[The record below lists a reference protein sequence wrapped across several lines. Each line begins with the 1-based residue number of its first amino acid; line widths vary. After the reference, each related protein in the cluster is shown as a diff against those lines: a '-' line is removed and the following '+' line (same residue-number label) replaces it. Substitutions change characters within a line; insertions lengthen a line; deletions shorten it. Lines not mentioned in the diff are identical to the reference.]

1 MHNELTIG
9 VNLREELQKYFG
21 HSEFRG
27 SQEEVVKNILMGKD
41 TFVIMPTGAGKSLC
55 YQLPAIISEG
65 TAVVISPLIALMK
78 NQVDQL
84 KGYGINAHFLNSTLN
99 KTESNKVKKE
109 VLSGKTKLLY
119 VAPESLGKEENLVF
133 FRKVNISFLAID
145 EAHCISEW
153 GHDFRPEYRRIK
165 SIAKELGELPI
176 IALTAT
182 ATLKVQQDI
191 VRNLGM
197 EDAKLFK
204 SSFRRHNLFYEIRP
218 KTNSKKQLIT
228 FINSFKGKV
237 GVIYCSSRKKVEE
250 IAEFLKVNGINA
262 SPYHAGMESAER
274 IKNQEDFLHDRVN
287 VIVATIA
294 FGMGIDKPDV
304 RFVIHYDAPK
314 SLEGYYQETGRAG
327 RDGLDSKCLFF
338 YSYADILKLEK
349 FSKDK
354 PVTERDNAIALLGEV
369 TSYAESSLCRTRQLL
384 HYFGEELEEDCGFC
398 DNCKN
403 PKESFEGQDDVLLAL
418 ETVQQTGQRFGIKHL
433 VDVIRGSANQYVLS
447 YNHNELK
454 AYGKGKDKDAV
465 YWTSVIRQ
473 VLINQYL
480 EKDIEEYGVLKLSQ
494 KGESFIEKPYAIKLF
509 KDHEYGDL
517 SEEELSSITEKQHDK
532 VLFDLLIQL
541 RSKEAQKHELPPYAV
556 FQEPSLEEMATTYPT
571 TNASLLT
578 INGVGQGKAKK
589 FGKPFIDLINKY
601 VKDNNITIFED
612 VLVKSTV
619 KKSKSKIQ
627 LIQLIDRKMD
637 LEEIAESVGSSY
649 DDLLNEIEIICQS
662 GTVLDIDY
670 YVEAVV
676 GDKEDEIYDYFME
689 AETDDVDDALD
700 DLGDEFTEEEVRLVR
715 IKFLSEVAN

>member
-1 MHNELTIG
+1 
-9 VNLREELQKYFG
+9 
-21 HSEFRG
+21 
-27 SQEEVVKNILMGKD
+27 
-41 TFVIMPTGAGKSLC
+41 
-55 YQLPAIISEG
+55 
-65 TAVVISPLIALMK
+65 
-78 NQVDQL
+78 
-84 KGYGINAHFLNSTLN
+84 
-99 KTESNKVKKE
+99 
-109 VLSGKTKLLY
+109 
-119 VAPESLGKEENLVF
+119 
-133 FRKVNISFLAID
+133 
-145 EAHCISEW
+145 
-153 GHDFRPEYRRIK
+153 
-165 SIAKELGELPI
+165 
-176 IALTAT
+176 
-182 ATLKVQQDI
+182 
-191 VRNLGM
+191 M

-204 SSFRRHNLFYEIRP
+204 SSFRRSNLFYEIRP
-218 KTNSKKQLIT
+218 KTNAKKQLIT
-228 FINSFKGKV
+228 FISSFKGKV

-262 SPYHAGMESAER
+262 RPYHAGMESAER
-274 IKNQEDFLHDRVN
+274 IKNQEDFLHDRIEI
-287 VIVATIA
+287 IVATIA

-327 RDGLDSKCLFF
+327 RDGLESKCLFF

-384 HYFGEELEEDCGFC
+384 HYFGEDLNEDCGFC
-398 DNCKN
+398 DNCRN
-403 PKESFEGQDDVLLAL
+403 PKESFEAKEDVLLAL
-418 ETVQQTGQRFGIKHL
+418 KAVQQTGQRFGIKHL

-447 YNHNELK
+447 YNHNQLEV
-454 AYGKGKDKDAV
+454 YNKGKDKDV
-465 YWTSVIRQ
+465 TYWTSVLRQ

-480 EKDIEEYGVLKLSQ
+480 EKDIEEYGVLKLNK
-494 KGESFIEKPYAIKLF
+494 KGEDFIKKPYAITLS
-509 KDHEYGDL
+509 KDHEYGES
-517 SEEELSSITEKQHDK
+517 SEDELPSISEKQHDK
-532 VLFDLLIQL
+532 VLFNLLLKL
-541 RSKEAQKHELPPYAV
+541 RNKEAQKHQLPPYAV

-578 INGVGQGKAKK
+578 VNGVGQGKAKK
-589 FGKPFIDLINKY
+589 FGKPFIDLIDKY

-637 LEEIAESVGSSY
+637 LEEIAESVGTSY

-662 GTVLDIDY
+662 GTILDIDY

-676 GDKEDEIYDYFME
+676 GDKEDEIFDYFME
-689 AETDDVDDALD
+689 AESDDIDDALD
-700 DLGDEFTEEEVRLVR
+700 ELGEEFTDEEVRLVR